1 MFLCLGNKRSV
12 KKSDVIGVFDADSA
26 TVSAVTK
33 KFLSSNDRKKMVESA
48 GEEIP
53 KSFVL
58 YIENGLYK
66 ICFSQFSPMVLIGRM
81 KSGYDLQE

>member
-1 MFLCLGNKRSV
+1 MLTAQQYLPLRKNFYLQ
-12 KKSDVIGVFDADSA
+12 
-26 TVSAVTK
+26 TTE
-33 KFLSSNDRKKMVESA
+33 KKMVESA

-66 ICFSQFSPMVLIGRM
+66 ICFSQFSPTVLIGRM
-81 KSGYDLQE
+81 KTGYDLQE